1 MSYEIDKKTK
11 GKIINALRR
20 LTYSYPPRNEVK
32 RLRKVDKALY
42 SCELCHRY
50 CYEGKSKKTY
60 IEYAHKYPDREIV
73 MEHPHIDHKNP
84 VVPIQKG
91 WEWDWNDFINN
102 MFCPKEN
109 LQLICVICHTE
120 KTTEEQQRR
129 TQIRRESK
137 VD

>member
-32 RLRKVDKALY
+32 RLRKVDKSLY

-50 CYEGKSKKTY
+50 CYEGKSNKTY

-73 MEHPHIDHKNP
+73 MEKPQIDHTFP
-84 VVPIQKG
+84 VVPIEKG
-91 WEWDWNDFINN
+91 WKWNWNDIINN
-102 MFCPKEN
+102 MFCDIKG
-109 LQLICVICHTE
+109 LKCLCSKCHHT
-120 KTTEEQQRR
+120 KTAEEQTQRAEL
-129 TQIRRESK
+129 RRQSK
-137 VD
+137 ID